1 LKVVIALYSFW
12 FRLEQEETI
21 ALMKSEAE
29 KEAARLE
36 ATTKV
41 EIERKLADA
50 NLTAEKNLAKASRIL
65 SNAEGVVA
73 PYLSKKNAHIS
84 SMKQMNVYGTL
95 ARDRN
100 LILCD
105 TDDDDAN
112 LAVVANSILA
122 GATSARGGG
131 NHHASRSAVL
141 ARLSIMHRGLNGLH
155 LNNERTNARQNFS

>member
-1 LKVVIALYSFW
+1 
-12 FRLEQEETI
+12 
-21 ALMKSEAE
+21 MKNEAE

-50 NLTAEKNLAKASRIL
+50 NLTAEKNLARASRIL

-73 PYLSKKNAHIS
+73 PYLEKKNAHIS
-84 SMKQMNVYGTL
+84 SLKQMGVYGTL

-122 GATSARGGG
+122 DATARGG
-131 NHHASRSAVL
+131 NHASRSAVM
-141 ARLSIMHRGLNGLH
+141 ARLSLMHRGLNGSH
-155 LNNERTNARQNFS
+155 LSNERTNERQNFS

>member
-1 LKVVIALYSFW
+1 MKVIVALYSFW
-12 FRLEQEETI
+12 FLLEQEETI
-21 ALMKSEAE
+21 ASMKNEAE

-84 SMKQMNVYGTL
+84 SLKQMNVYGIL

-122 GATSARGGG
+122 DATARGGKY
-131 NHHASRSAVL
+131 ASRSAVM
-141 ARLSIMHRGLNGLH
+141 ARLSLMHRGLNGLH
-155 LNNERTNARQNFS
+155 LNNERTNERQNCS